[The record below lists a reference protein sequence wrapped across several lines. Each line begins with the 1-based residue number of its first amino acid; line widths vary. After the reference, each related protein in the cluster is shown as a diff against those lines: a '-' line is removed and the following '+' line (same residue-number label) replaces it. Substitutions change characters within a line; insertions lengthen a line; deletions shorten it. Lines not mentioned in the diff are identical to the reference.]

1 MNPLQAK
8 FARYVELDLQD
19 RMLIDGL
26 LRTEG
31 RLVPAGTDLIREGE
45 PIHFVKL
52 VIDGWGCRYKL
63 LEDGRRQIVAFLLP
77 GDLCNPDA
85 LAAEEMDHSIGAISD
100 MHCALIAPDV
110 FDRACLR
117 SQRLRQAMA
126 FDACAMLGM
135 QREWTLNLAARPA
148 LARIGGLLCELHYR
162 LAALGL
168 AENGRFAAPLTQV
181 TLAEATGLTS
191 VHVNRVVQD
200 LRARGL
206 LHWHGRSIALPD
218 PARLA
223 QLSGFTPRYLH
234 MPRFRPGTFAAD
246 AHLQAGAPPPP
257 TDDQGKTAGAY

>member
-8 FARYVELDLQD
+8 FARYVELDFQD
-19 RMLIDGL
+19 QVTLDAL
-26 LRTEG
+26 LRTEA

-52 VIDGWGCRYKL
+52 VTEGWGCRYKL

-85 LAAEEMDHSIGAISD
+85 LAAEQMDHSIGAVGE

-117 SQRLRQAMA
+117 SRKLRQALA
-126 FDACAMLGM
+126 FDACAMLGT

-148 LARIGGLLCELHYR
+148 LARIGALLCELHYR

-168 AENGRFAAPLTQV
+168 AEGGRFVAPVTQI

-200 LRARGL
+200 LRGRGL
-206 LHWHGRSIALPD
+206 LHWQGRSITLPD
-218 PARLA
+218 PDHLA
-223 QLSGFTPRYLH
+223 QLSGFNPRYLH
-234 MPRFRPGTFAAD
+234 MPRFTPGTFAPD
-246 AHLQAGAPPPP
+246 RQLHAGTPTPPPGNA
-257 TDDQGKTAGAY
+257 GKSTGAF